1 MISTVGKAYEHKGGI
16 VIQTTRPPADNLSDL
31 VTVLWQDARQIS
43 PEQRRKAWALIGEI
57 AAWAG
62 YLTAADK
69 DMVNSNMKIN
79 FLVQR
84 AQQLTT
90 AAIEQIGASQF
101 SLSDV
106 DMTTARLYITFLID
120 FCIENGV
127 PSKQPLWELADDI
140 EAYVYHCSV
149 NQVCAVCRRKAGI
162 HHVNAV
168 GMGRNRDAI
177 NHLGMLHLPLCWG
190 VGGHHQELHQIGDK
204 AFLDKYHLT
213 PIPIDERIAK
223 IYKLHGGKTNE
234 AERAAE

>member
-1 MISTVGKAYEHKGGI
+1 MIATIGKAYDYKGGVAI
-16 VIQTTRPPADNLSDL
+16 KSVRPPADNLSDE
-31 VTVLWQDARQIS
+31 VTIIWQDARLIS

-62 YLTAADK
+62 YMTAADK
-69 DMVNSNMKIN
+69 DMVNTNMKID

-84 AQQLTT
+84 AQRLTT

-140 EAYVYHCSV
+140 EAYVYHCATH
-149 NQVCAVCRRKAGI
+149 QACAVCRKHAGL
-162 HHVNAV
+162 HHVDAV
-168 GMGRNRDAI
+168 GMGRDRDEIVHVGMMAI
-177 NHLGMLHLPLCWG
+177 PLCWG
-190 VGGHHQELHQIGDK
+190 VGGHHQEAHQLGNER
-204 AFLDKYHLT
+204 FFEKYHLE
-213 PIPIDERIAK
+213 PITIDEKIAK
-223 IYKLHGGKTNE
+223 IYKLGNRKDDAKE
-234 AERAAE
+234 

>member
-1 MISTVGKAYEHKGGI
+1 MISTIGKAYDHKGGV
-16 VIQTTRPPADNLSDL
+16 VIQTTRPPAENLSDQ
-31 VTVLWQDARQIS
+31 VTVIWQDRRNIS

-62 YLTAADK
+62 YMTAADK
-69 DMVNSNMKIN
+69 DMVNANMKIN

-90 AAIEQIGASQF
+90 AAIEQIGKSQF

-106 DMTTARLYITFLID
+106 DMTTARMYITFLID

-127 PSKQPLWELADDI
+127 PSNQPLWELADDI
-140 EAYVYHCSV
+140 EQYVYHCSV

-168 GMGRNRDAI
+168 GMGRNRDTI
-177 NHLGMLHLPLCWG
+177 NHIGMLHLPLCWG
-190 VGGHHQELHQIGDK
+190 VDGHHQEAHRIGDP
-204 AFLDKYHLT
+204 AFLEKYHLVA
-213 PIPIDERIAK
+213 IPIDERIAK
-223 IYKLHGGKTNE
+223 IHKLKTEENTNE
-234 AERAAE
+234 

>member
-1 MISTVGKAYEHKGGI
+1 MISTVGKAYEHKGGM
-16 VIQTTRPPADNLSDL
+16 VIQTTRPPADNLSDQ
-31 VTVLWQDARQIS
+31 VTVIWQDRRTIS

-57 AAWAG
+57 TAWAG

-69 DMVNSNMKIN
+69 DMVNANMKIR
-79 FLVQR
+79 FLVQCAR
-84 AQQLTT
+84 QLTT
-90 AAIEQIGASQF
+90 AAIEQIGESQF

-140 EAYVYHCSV
+140 EAYVYHCSI

-168 GMGRNRDAI
+168 GMGRNRDTI

-190 VGGHHQELHQIGDK
+190 VGGHHQEIEQIGDQR
-204 AFLDKYHLT
+204 FMEKYHLVA
-213 PIPIDERIAK
+213 IPIDERIAK
-223 IYKLHGGKTNE
+223 IHKLHKE
-234 AERAAE
+234 DEK